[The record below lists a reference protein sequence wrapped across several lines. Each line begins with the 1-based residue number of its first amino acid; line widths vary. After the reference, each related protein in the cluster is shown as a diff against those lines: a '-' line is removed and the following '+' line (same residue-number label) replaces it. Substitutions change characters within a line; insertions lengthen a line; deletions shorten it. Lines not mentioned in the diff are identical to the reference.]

1 METIAVIGLG
11 SMGKRRIR
19 LLKNQLGK
27 KVIGID
33 TNIERLTEVTEIFH
47 IPCYSSI
54 ELALNNHNIFAAVV
68 STSPLSH
75 ATIIHTLLDK
85 KIHVFSEINLTTE
98 HYNEL
103 IELAYKKQCILF
115 LSSTMLYRQEVSYIS
130 DITRGSQ
137 NMNYSYHIGQYLPD
151 WHPWESYKNF
161 FVANSKTN
169 ACREILAIELPWLQ
183 AVFGDITDCKIVR
196 KKTTSLELDYLDTY
210 FIILEHTKN
219 NHGSFIVDITCRPA
233 VHSFTLFSE
242 NLLLQWN
249 GTPETL
255 LVYNHI
261 TCQMENPHFT
271 EKIIKDPH
279 YADNILENDY
289 LEELKAFFD
298 KIEHPLHQY
307 YNFEDDL
314 KTLTI
319 IDKMES

>member
-151 WHPWESYKNF
+151 WH
-161 FVANSKTN
+161 
-169 ACREILAIELPWLQ
+169 L
-183 AVFGDITDCKIVR
+183 GIV
-196 KKTTSLELDYLDTY
+196 
-210 FIILEHTKN
+210 
-219 NHGSFIVDITCRPA
+219 
-233 VHSFTLFSE
+233 
-242 NLLLQWN
+242 
-249 GTPETL
+249 
-255 LVYNHI
+255 
-261 TCQMENPHFT
+261 
-271 EKIIKDPH
+271 
-279 YADNILENDY
+279 
-289 LEELKAFFD
+289 
-298 KIEHPLHQY
+298 
-307 YNFEDDL
+307 
-314 KTLTI
+314 
-319 IDKMES
+319 

>member
-183 AVFGDITDCKIVR
+183 EMCIRDSCRTVIFI
-196 KKTTSLELDYLDTY
+196 SDY
-210 FIILEHTKN
+210 IL
-219 NHGSFIVDITCRPA
+219 A
-233 VHSFTLFSE
+233 
-242 NLLLQWN
+242 
-249 GTPETL
+249 
-255 LVYNHI
+255 LVYLIKLESLHI
-261 TCQMENPHFT
+261 EVLNM
-271 EKIIKDPH
+271 
-279 YADNILENDY
+279 
-289 LEELKAFFD
+289 
-298 KIEHPLHQY
+298 
-307 YNFEDDL
+307 
-314 KTLTI
+314 
-319 IDKMES
+319 